1 MTRVQRLGFYATPPH
16 NCNYLPEQEAVT
28 LFADP
33 HFPKN
38 TRLYSALADCGF
50 RRSGEHL
57 YIPHCSACSSCVPV
71 RIPVNEFIPSRNQLR
86 TIKKNRKLTINRM
99 PAEFDQEHF
108 TLYKR
113 YLASRHKGG
122 GMDDPTRENY
132 IEFLIASWT
141 ETYFYE
147 MRDAD
152 RLVCVAVVDYMDDAL
167 SAVYTFFDPEY
178 AKYSL
183 GKFSI
188 IFEIEEARRSGRKW
202 LYLGYWI
209 EGCDKMEYKSEY
221 RPMEFYINNEWKR
234 KLNDDHLTNRDTLEP
249 PC

>member
-1 MTRVQRLGFYATPPH
+1 MTRVQKLGFYATPPH
-16 NCNYLPEQEAVT
+16 SCNYLAGQEAVT

-57 YIPHCSACSSCVPV
+57 YIPHCSACTRCVPV
-71 RIPVNEFIPSRNQLR
+71 RIPVNEFIASRNQQRTLR
-86 TIKKNRKLTINRM
+86 RNRGLTINRT
-99 PAEFDQEHF
+99 PAEFDPEHF
-108 TLYKR
+108 ALYKR
-113 YLASRHKGG
+113 YLISRHPGG
-122 GMDDPTRENY
+122 GMDDPTHENY

-147 MRDAD
+147 MREAD
-152 RLVCVAVVDYMDDAL
+152 KLICIAAVDYMDDAL
-167 SAVYTFFDPEY
+167 SAVYTFFDPDY
-178 AKYSL
+178 ARYSP

-188 IFEIEEARRSGRKW
+188 LFEIAEARRTGRKW

-209 EGCDKMEYKSEY
+209 EGCNKMEYKNEY
-221 RPMEFYINNEWKR
+221 QPMEFYIDNQWQR
-234 KLNDDHLTNRDTLEP
+234 DPAAQSSHLSDNHHR
-249 PC
+249 